1 MGSVNKNLSEDFGQR
16 RAAIL
21 RVPTV
26 SLAIIIFFSITQR
39 TQPLQRK
46 LAVKTNIIH
55 KELERWL
62 GLKSSYCSCRG
73 PEFSS
78 QQPHLQAYNCL
89 YLHLQGSDTFLWPPW
104 ALHSHTHYTNIL
116 FISNMPL
123 KIIIYKSQLL
133 GFLAEQRSWK
143 HWDQSDSQIQA
154 LRYSTISQK
163 HDLMKMLIFFNLKEE
178 GFIYLLVL
186 IFETGSYVAQAV
198 FDFDL

>member
-1 MGSVNKNLSEDFGQR
+1 MGSVKKNLSEDFGQR

-26 SLAIIIFFSITQR
+26 SFAIIFFFTITQR

-73 PEFSS
+73 PKFSS
-78 QQPHLQAYNCL
+78 HQPHLQAYNCL
-89 YLHLQGSDTFLWPPW
+89 YLHLQGSDTLLWPPW
-104 ALHSHTHYTNIL
+104 ALHSCTYYTNIL
-116 FISNMPL
+116 LISNKPL

-143 HWDQSDSQIQA
+143 NWDQSDSQIQA
-154 LRYSTISQK
+154 LLYSTTSQK
-163 HDLMKMLIFFNLKEE
+163 CDFMKRLFFLI
-178 GFIYLLVL
+178 
-186 IFETGSYVAQAV
+186 
-198 FDFDL
+198 